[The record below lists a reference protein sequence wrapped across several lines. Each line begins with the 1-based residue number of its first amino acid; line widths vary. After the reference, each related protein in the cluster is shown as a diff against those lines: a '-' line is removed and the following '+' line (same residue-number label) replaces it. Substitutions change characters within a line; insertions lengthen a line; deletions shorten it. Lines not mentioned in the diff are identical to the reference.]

1 MVAAV
6 EVLPELCI
14 TVEHR
19 YFVVVVV
26 VVVAEA
32 DHMLQLAV
40 LPEPNYHQ
48 TALLCSVLVYHQV
61 TLDLPVPVDAY
72 WRA

>member
-1 MVAAV
+1 VLLVAVA

-14 TVEHR
+14 TVER
-19 YFVVVVV
+19 QYFVVA

-61 TLDLPVPVDAY
+61 ILDLPVPVDAY
-72 WRA
+72 